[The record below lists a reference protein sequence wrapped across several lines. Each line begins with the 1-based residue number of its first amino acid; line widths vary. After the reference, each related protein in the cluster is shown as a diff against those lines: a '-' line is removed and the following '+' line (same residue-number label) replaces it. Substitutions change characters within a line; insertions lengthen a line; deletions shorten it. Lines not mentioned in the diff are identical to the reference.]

1 MKAEQAMTSS
11 RVTIAAAQGKAIMTA
26 LAGMLGFILIM
37 GFGRFAY
44 TAILPLMIREGSVTV
59 HGGSLLATVNLAGY
73 LVGAL
78 SGMAAGERSRPMLLW
93 GMVLTALGLIGMG
106 MTGYHPAWQGLRFL
120 SGVASAWGLVGIT
133 HWSMRRLVASGHGHW
148 RGIVFSGP
156 GFGIMITG
164 LLVPMM
170 AGHGMR
176 VAGIWLWL
184 GILAAFGG
192 ALVLAASWRENMPV
206 HPPIVMPLHIFT
218 PASGPQFRL
227 PKAMLAVA
235 YGISGACYIVPAT
248 FLPLIAREVLPG
260 GGLDQFLW
268 PVMGLMAGLS
278 TILCGFVPP
287 RHHARTLVL
296 VYLCEAVGIV
306 IPVFL
311 PSLAGL
317 ALSSV
322 LVGSTMMLGV
332 MLSMDAA
339 KNRYHDPSLV
349 AMLTAGYAA
358 GQVVGPYMA
367 GTLYQYTHSFL
378 PSLAVAGAWLALSAL
393 LSVLEPMIWG
403 KRRLA
408 MDQDSRDTA
417 QSNAASKEAIPAA

>member
-1 MKAEQAMTSS
+1 MTSS

-192 ALVLAASWRENMPV
+192 ALVLVASWRESTPV
-206 HPPIVMPLHIFT
+206 HTPPAYSSNATPLHIFT
-218 PASGPQFRL
+218 PVSGPQFRL

-278 TILCGFVPP
+278 TVLCGFVPP
-287 RHHARTLVL
+287 RHHARTLVV

-393 LSVLEPMIWG
+393 LSVLEPMIWE

-408 MDQDSRDTA
+408 MDQDSRDAA